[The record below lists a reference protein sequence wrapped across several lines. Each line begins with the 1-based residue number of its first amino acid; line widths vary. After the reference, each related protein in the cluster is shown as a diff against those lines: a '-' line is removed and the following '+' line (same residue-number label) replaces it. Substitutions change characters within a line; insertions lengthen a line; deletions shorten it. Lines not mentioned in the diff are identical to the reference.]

1 MIYLIFGTDLY
12 LRDKEIK
19 KIVGSNDVFKFDLDE
34 NSLKDIINDADT
46 NSLFSTNKFMIVNNS
61 YIFSAK
67 KNSIDH
73 DTNLLLEYFSNLN
86 PDTTIIFLVDTE
98 KLDERKKITKKIK
111 EIGKVIEINP
121 KRDIK
126 PIVRNMFDHIKVPE
140 EVLDL
145 LISRVGNNL
154 YMIENEVAK
163 LKLIAD
169 SVITVKD
176 VINVTSKN
184 SEPDI
189 FLFIESI
196 VNKNIKKSYQIYNDL
211 MVSNEE
217 PIKIIVMLANQFRLI
232 YQAKLLVKRGY
243 DLNYIASALDIHP
256 YRVKLA
262 LESGRNYDEVILLN
276 YIKEL
281 ADIDYKIK
289 IGEID
294 KTLAFELFILNI

>member
-1 MIYLIFGTDLY
+1 MMLILILY
-12 LRDKEIK
+12 
-19 KIVGSNDVFKFDLDE
+19 
-34 NSLKDIINDADT
+34 
-46 NSLFSTNKFMIVNNS
+46 
-61 YIFSAK
+61 
-67 KNSIDH
+67 SIDH

-126 PIVRNMFDHIKVPE
+126 PIVRNMFDDIKIPE

-262 LESGRNYDEVILLN
+262 LESGKNYDEVILLN